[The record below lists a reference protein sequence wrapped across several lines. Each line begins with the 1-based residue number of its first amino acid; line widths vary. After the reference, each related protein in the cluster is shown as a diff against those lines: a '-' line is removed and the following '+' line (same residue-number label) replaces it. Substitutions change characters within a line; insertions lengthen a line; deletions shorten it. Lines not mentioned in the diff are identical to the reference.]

1 METQVKYTLYCGKL
15 KYDVTNK
22 VFEVLRGVMHWADVE
37 ETTLKELNNAIR
49 TGKDQATIAELEYEV
64 SESRKSLRDY
74 MDKMNELNVPNWVG
88 NGCIEF
94 GKTKREK
101 ELYFSDFFT
110 KGKYSKKENIER

>member
-1 METQVKYTLYCGKL
+1 MKTQVKYTLYCGKF
-15 KYDVTNK
+15 KYDVTNE

-37 ETTLKELNNAIR
+37 ETTLKQLNDAVR
-49 TGKDQATIAELEYEV
+49 TGKDQEIITNLKYEL
-64 SESRKSLRDY
+64 SESQKSLRDY
-74 MDKMNELNVPNWVG
+74 MDKMDELNVPNWVG

-110 KGKYSKKENIER
+110 KGKYSKRENIER